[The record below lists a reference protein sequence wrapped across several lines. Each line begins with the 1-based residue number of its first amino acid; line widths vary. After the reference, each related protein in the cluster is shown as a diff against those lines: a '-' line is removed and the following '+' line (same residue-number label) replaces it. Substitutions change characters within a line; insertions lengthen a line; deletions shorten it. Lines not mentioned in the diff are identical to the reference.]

1 MKGLALSR
9 QYFEACGLPM
19 LRESF
24 PEWEDKIAAGLI
36 GSGSECFGYDDEQS
50 QDHDF
55 EAGFCLFIPGE
66 DIMDRKTAFKLER
79 AYDGLPREFMG
90 FRKSPLSPVGGSR
103 HGVIRADE
111 FLLEKT
117 GSPDALLSA
126 EDWLR
131 VPEYSLFE
139 LKKGSLFLDKSGWMR
154 GLLDR
159 VAFMP
164 EDIRLKKIAGELL
177 LMAQSGQYNY
187 MRCIKRSEEGA
198 AALACGIFVSA
209 ALHVCFLLNNTFM
222 PYYKWQFRAL
232 REQPLFSELA
242 EPLSFLISS
251 PNDAASAEE
260 KYTLIEDLAG
270 VFIAE
275 LMDQDITEASCQD
288 LEKHAYSVNDQIQD
302 GTIRNWHLLAGV

>member
-187 MRCIKRSEEGA
+187 MRCIKRAEEGA
-198 AALACGIFVSA
+198 AALACGIFVGA

-251 PNDAASAEE
+251 PNDAASAEG

-275 LMDQDITEASCQD
+275 LMDQGITEASCQD